1 MNVAMVAG
9 VTLVLMLIRQHRP
22 SVPFAVVLGGAGLVI
37 DAPLTVL
44 GGAVWAAAVLLRQHR
59 HRKVRDARADGDVS
73 LTAQMLLI
81 SLSAGLPLPAALRV
95 ASERVG
101 PTMQAELAELLR
113 SGAHIGMAE
122 ALRNHEGR
130 LGRLTL
136 LLARAQVTG
145 ASISAAVQS
154 FVTERRDEERASGLE
169 AARRLPVKLTI
180 PLALLI
186 LPGFVVLTVG
196 PSVLDS
202 ARRLLGP
209 VVPVP

>member
-1 MNVAMVAG
+1 MVAG
-9 VTLVLMLIRQHRP
+9 VVLLLMLVRERWP
-22 SVPFAVVLGGAGLVI
+22 AVPIVVVGLGAGLAV
-37 DAPLTVL
+37 DAPLAVL
-44 GGAVWAAAVLLRQHR
+44 AAASWVGTVLLRRYR
-59 HRKVRDARADGDVS
+59 HRKLLDAQADGDVS
-73 LTAQMLLI
+73 LTARVLLI
-81 SLSAGLPLPAALRV
+81 SLSAGLPLSAALHV

-101 PTMQAELAELLR
+101 PTMQEELALLFR
-113 SGAHIGMAE
+113 SGARVGMAE

-136 LLARAQVTG
+136 LLARAHVTG

-154 FVTERRDEERASGLE
+154 FVSERRDEERTSGLE

-209 VVPVP
+209 VLPVP